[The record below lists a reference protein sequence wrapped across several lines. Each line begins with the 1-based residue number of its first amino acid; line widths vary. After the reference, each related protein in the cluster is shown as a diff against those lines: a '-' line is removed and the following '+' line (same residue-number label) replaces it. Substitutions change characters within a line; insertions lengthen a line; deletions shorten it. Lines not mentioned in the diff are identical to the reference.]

1 MSDRAQRVL
10 DALIEYDY
18 DGEYAYPLISLHDF
32 VTNIN
37 GFEVSEDYESLTD
50 EEERQV
56 IEAFLEHSY

>member
-1 MSDRAQRVL
+1 MSDRAQRIL
-10 DALIEYDY
+10 DALIRFDD
-18 DGEYAYPLISLHDF
+18 DGEYSYPLNSLHDF

-37 GFEVSEDYESLTD
+37 GFEVSEDYEALTI